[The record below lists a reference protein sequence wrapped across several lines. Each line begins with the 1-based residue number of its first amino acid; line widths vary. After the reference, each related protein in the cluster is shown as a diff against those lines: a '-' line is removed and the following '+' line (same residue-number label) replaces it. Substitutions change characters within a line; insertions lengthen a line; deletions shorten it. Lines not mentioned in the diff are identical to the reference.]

1 MKTVKATANQ
11 SKRTFTLRVVNVGSP
26 VIKYRT
32 DKLSI
37 EEIDSCEYNT
47 NNDWIQFLKSSDY
60 YIVK

>member
-1 MKTVKATANQ
+1 MKTIKATANQ
-11 SKRTFTLRVVNVGSP
+11 QKRTFTLRVFNVGSP

-32 DKLSI
+32 VQLSKN
-37 EEIDSCEYNT
+37 EFDSCEYNT

>member
-1 MKTVKATANQ
+1 MKTIKATANK

-32 DKLSI
+32 VQLSKN
-37 EEIDSCEYNT
+37 EFDSCEYNT

>member
-1 MKTVKATANQ
+1 MKTIKATANK

-32 DKLSI
+32 VKLSI
-37 EEIDSCEYNT
+37 EEFDSCEYNT